1 MALFM
6 IIIAIT
12 FFILGLLLGYF
23 IEKPDQDVD
32 ENGDQIPLSSET
44 IRSKW
49 ERRKILTGALGAYFF
64 VRGNCMTFA
73 PDYYPSDFAF
83 ENQED

>member
-32 ENGDQIPLSSET
+32 ENGDQI
-44 IRSKW
+44 SKIAIAI
-49 ERRKILTGALGAYFF
+49 K
-64 VRGNCMTFA
+64 
-73 PDYYPSDFAF
+73 
-83 ENQED
+83 